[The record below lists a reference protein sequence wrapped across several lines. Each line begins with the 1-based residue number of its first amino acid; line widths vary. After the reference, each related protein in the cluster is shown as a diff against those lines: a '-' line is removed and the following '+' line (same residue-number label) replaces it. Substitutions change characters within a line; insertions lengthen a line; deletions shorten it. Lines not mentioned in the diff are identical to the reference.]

1 MRVSMSVGG
10 SGGLQRVFLTRSV
23 LTVEESSLSP
33 AKNVLMLTSRS
44 SFEAV
49 CSMAAVVEV

>member
-1 MRVSMSVGG
+1 MSMSVGG

-33 AKNVLMLTSRS
+33 AKNVLMLTSCS
-44 SFEAV
+44 SFEAI